1 MRYITLELNDTIE
14 LMKSNDFKDRFRAE
28 YHQLKIRLEKL
39 SGMIDKY
46 NDGSLPFAPK
56 CNIDILDA
64 QYELMTAYLCVLKE
78 RAIIEDIKL

>member
-1 MRYITLELNDTIE
+1 MELSDTID
-14 LMKSNDFKDRFRAE
+14 LMKSNDFKDRFRSE
-28 YHQLKIRLEKL
+28 YYQLKIRAEKL

-46 NDGSLPFAPK
+46 NDGTLAFTPS

-78 RAIIEDIKL
+78 RAIIEGIEL